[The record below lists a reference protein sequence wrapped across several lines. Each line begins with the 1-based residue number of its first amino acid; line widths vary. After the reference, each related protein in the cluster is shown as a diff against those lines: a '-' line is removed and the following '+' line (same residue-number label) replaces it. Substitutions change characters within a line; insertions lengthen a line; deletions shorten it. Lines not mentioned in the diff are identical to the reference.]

1 MENQSITRQLNA
13 IGVLIF
19 LSMAFQVGTWVF
31 DRLEMKRATEAI
43 AAVPIT
49 NSKQNE
55 VTSQVENTNTTK
67 VVQSEPKKTEVEE
80 QITIVTPQDGDI
92 FCLGQ
97 DAPIEIRWTGPSDIA
112 SQKVS
117 VGTDMIFRGGGVYV
131 AELSGNRN
139 ATTSTSTYLFNW
151 HGSSLSSKS
160 QITGNTLQVG
170 VSGYMKDGTQFN
182 KIMEGSFE
190 RQQCD

>member
-1 MENQSITRQLNA
+1 MDNQSITLKLNA

-19 LSMAFQVGTWVF
+19 LSVAFQVGTWVF

-43 AAVPIT
+43 AAMPIT
-49 NSKQNE
+49 NSKQN
-55 VTSQVENTNTTK
+55 
-67 VVQSEPKKTEVEE
+67 VEE
-80 QITIVTPQDGDI
+80 QIMIVTPQDGDI

-190 RQQCD
+190 RQPCD